1 MFINVHEYHTY
12 DLQQHQKTTIQTIFS
27 RTHSPST
34 CPVRHALRELL
45 YDHGHD
51 GPLKYCRRAKMTAPL
66 PPQHPVFPLNE
77 KLYLSTLHTT
87 KNFG

>member
-34 CPVRHALRELL
+34 CPVRHALYTILITFFMSDLINLRNIPFLRLVERLL
-45 YDHGHD
+45 AQ
-51 GPLKYCRRAKMTAPL
+51 L
-66 PPQHPVFPLNE
+66 FIFNSI
-77 KLYLSTLHTT
+77 LY
-87 KNFG
+87 